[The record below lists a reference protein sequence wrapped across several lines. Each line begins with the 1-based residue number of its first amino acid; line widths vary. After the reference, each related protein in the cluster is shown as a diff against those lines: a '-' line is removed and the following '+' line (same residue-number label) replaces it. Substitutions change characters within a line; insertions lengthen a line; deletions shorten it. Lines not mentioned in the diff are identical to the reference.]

1 MYQDNQHKY
10 SRFEKKYICSDLGGG
25 WGGGV
30 IIYNITSM
38 ILEESV
44 FQFFSDPPINYFG
57 ELLEK
62 QLRNINIAYNTV
74 FGFFQILSF
83 ICLICTWAG
92 SNLACDYTYGSS
104 YGFFEFVAGS
114 VFLTDVINY
123 LIFALTIDEK
133 WCMKFV
139 PWLVWVRQ
147 NIKYFL

>member
-1 MYQDNQHKY
+1 MNFVCIKIISINTQDLRKNI
-10 SRFEKKYICSDLGGG
+10 FAVI
-25 WGGGV
+25 WGVGGV
-30 IIYNITSM
+30 IIYNFGGKCF
-38 ILEESV
+38 SV
-44 FQFFSDPPINYFG
+44 FSDPPINYFG

>member
-25 WGGGV
+25 GGGH
-30 IIYNITSM
+30 YLQYYLNDFGGKCF
-38 ILEESV
+38 SV
-44 FQFFSDPPINYFG
+44 FSDPPINYFG

-114 VFLTDVINY
+114 VFLTYFINY

>member
-1 MYQDNQHKY
+1 MCLIHVH
-10 SRFEKKYICSDLGGG
+10 
-25 WGGGV
+25 V
-30 IIYNITSM
+30 IG
-38 ILEESV
+38 
-44 FQFFSDPPINYFG
+44 FSPDVPTNYFRKI
-57 ELLEK
+57 LEK
-62 QLRNINIAYNTV
+62 QLYSNKKLHLYNT
-74 FGFFQILSF
+74 FFFQILSF

-92 SNLACDYTYGSS
+92 ANLNCDYTYGSS

-147 NIKYFL
+147 KKLYFHKSFVTYKVQILIKLGIIIIFIN